1 MFFVGSND
9 LTSLIWAGYVV
20 SYDFTNPQPMII
32 GLNGSWIVPRVSVSQ
47 RDTFSAVWI
56 GVGGQ
61 AQKDN
66 TLIQTGTEQDSV
78 NGSEIY
84 SAWYELLPSDA
95 VTISTIDV
103 SAGDKIMASINLVDS
118 TTDLWSIEI
127 RDVTTNQMFKENFFY
142 DSSRFSAEWIA
153 ERPAVNDAF
162 TTLANFGNLTF
173 TNAKAAMDNAVGTI
187 SNFPFARVIM
197 ENQQN
202 RKLATVSSL
211 SSGGSSF
218 TVTYL
223 SSADTLQSM
232 LNKDLENELS
242 VTTRKFVF
250 VRVYVDSI
258 RTQRRLLAFS

>member
-9 LTSLIWAGYVV
+9 LTSLIWAGYAV
-20 SYDFTNPQPMII
+20 SSDFTNPQPMII
-32 GLNGSWIVPRVSVSQ
+32 GLNGSWIVPRVSISQ

-56 GVGGQ
+56 GIGGQ

-78 NGSEIY
+78 DGNETY
-84 SAWYELLPSDA
+84 SAWYELLPSEA

-103 SAGDKIMASINLVDS
+103 SAGDEIKASINLVNS

-127 RDVTTNQMFKENFFY
+127 RDVTTNQTFKGNFFY
-142 DSSRFSAEWIA
+142 DSSRLSAEWIV
-153 ERPAVNDAF
+153 ERPAVNDVF

-173 TNAKAAMDNAVGTI
+173 TNAKAAMNNAVGTI
-187 SNFPFARVIM
+187 SKFPFARVIM

-211 SSGGSSF
+211 SSNGSSF

-223 SSADTLQSM
+223 SSAGTLQSRM
-232 LNKDLENELS
+232 NKNLENELS
-242 VTTRKFVF
+242 VAT
-250 VRVYVDSI
+250 
-258 RTQRRLLAFS
+258 